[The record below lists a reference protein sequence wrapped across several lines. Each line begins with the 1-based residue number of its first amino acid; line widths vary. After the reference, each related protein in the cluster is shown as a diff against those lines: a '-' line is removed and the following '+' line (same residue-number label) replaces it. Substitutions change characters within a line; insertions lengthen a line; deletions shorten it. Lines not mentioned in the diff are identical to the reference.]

1 MTLTLT
7 LMLTLTLRLQLIY
20 LKYCP
25 YYPGM
30 VERCHRTIEDV
41 IRKVISKQTDWVKM
55 LNSVLFSVRSQVHSS
70 TGFSPMRML
79 FNKDPILPFQYA
91 DQMENCPD
99 AESDMS
105 NPFSTKD
112 QDVNSF
118 SIKDED
124 VNPFSTKDPVVDMVE
139 KLELQR
145 TAIFDKAGSKIAK
158 AQKIYARS
166 YNNKYGAGIQFKVG
180 DKCLRRNKQADSHKA
195 KLKKYFTGPY
205 EIMAIS
211 KK

>member
-1 MTLTLT
+1 MTLALT
-7 LMLTLTLRLQLIY
+7 LMLTLTLTLRLQLTY

-41 IRKVISKQTDWVKM
+41 IRKVMSEQTDWVKM

-112 QDVNSF
+112 QDVN
-118 SIKDED
+118 
-124 VNPFSTKDPVVDMVE
+124 PFSTKDPVVDMVE

-166 YNNKYGAGIQFKVG
+166 YNNKHGAGIQFKVG
-180 DKCLRRNKQADSHKA
+180 DKCLKRNKWVDSCKA
-195 KLKKYFTGPY
+195 KLKNVSLGLMRSWQFP
-205 EIMAIS
+205 IMDQIS
-211 KK
+211 F

>member
-1 MTLTLT
+1 M
-7 LMLTLTLRLQLIY
+7 
-20 LKYCP
+20 
-25 YYPGM
+25 
-30 VERCHRTIEDV
+30 
-41 IRKVISKQTDWVKM
+41 KM
-55 LNSVLFSVRSQVHSS
+55 LNSVSFLVRSQVYSS

-91 DQMENCPD
+91 DQMENCSD

-112 QDVNSF
+112 Q
-118 SIKDED
+118 D

-158 AQKIYARS
+158 AQNIYARS
-166 YNNKYGAGIQFKVG
+166 YNKHGAGIQFKVR
-180 DKCLRRNKQADSHKA
+180 DKCLKRNKWADSCKA
-195 KLKKYFTGPY
+195 KLKKNISPGLMRLWQFP
-205 EIMAIS
+205 IMDQIS
-211 KK
+211 F